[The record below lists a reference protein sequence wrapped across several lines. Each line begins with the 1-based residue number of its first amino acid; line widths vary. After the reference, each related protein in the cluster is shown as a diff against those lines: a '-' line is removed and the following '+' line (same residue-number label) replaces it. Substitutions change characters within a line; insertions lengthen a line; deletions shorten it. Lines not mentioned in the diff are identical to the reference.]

1 MSESAPSR
9 SRYSSVAIALH
20 WLIAAAIVFQVIIGW
35 RMGGGRTPEGF
46 ALVQLHK
53 SIGITVLLL
62 SLARLA
68 WRLTHRP
75 PPLPSAMASWEKALA
90 KVAHVG
96 LYVIM
101 IGLPITG
108 WIMVSASRIQV
119 PTLLYGVVPWPHVPG
134 LAHLAAPAKSAWHA
148 FGETGHEVLAWGA
161 YVLVALHVAG
171 ALKHQL
177 FSKDEPVLAHMVPGV
192 RPGALFDPR
201 LIGVAAVA
209 AAVIVAG
216 YAATPA
222 PPASK
227 PLPPPP
233 PMVAE
238 AAPIETP
245 APVAAIAPVAAAEE
259 TPAAPAEATQP
270 KTAAPSVWKV
280 NAGATLGFAT
290 AWGGAAI
297 EGRFDRWTADIV
309 FSPDALD
316 QSKVSVSIDL
326 ASAVTGDGQRD
337 ESIKGADWFDVASH
351 AKATFVATR
360 FEKTGEDRY
369 VAHGTLTLRGVAR
382 PQRLPFTLK
391 IEGDKAR
398 VSGVTTLD
406 RTAFGVGQGE
416 WKSTDQIPAEVK
428 VSVNLTA
435 SRR

>member
-1 MSESAPSR
+1 MSQQR
-9 SRYSSVAIALH
+9 SRYSAVAIVLH
-20 WLIAAAIVFQVIIGW
+20 WLIAAAIVFQVIIAW

-75 PPLPSAMASWEKALA
+75 PPPPAGMAAWEKALA

-119 PTLLYGVVPWPHVPG
+119 PTLLYGAVPWPHLPG
-134 LAHLAAPAKSAWHA
+134 LAHLAEPAKSAWHA

-161 YVLVALHVAG
+161 YLLVALHVAG

-177 FSKDEPVLAHMVPGV
+177 FSKDEPVLAHMAPGTK
-192 RPGALFDPR
+192 PGAWFDPR
-201 LIGVAAVA
+201 LIGIVVAAL
-209 AAVIVAG
+209 AVIGAG
-216 YAATPA
+216 YAVRPA

-233 PMVAE
+233 PVVEEAPVETPPAAAPVAVETAPAAETPAE
-238 AAPIETP
+238 AA
-245 APVAAIAPVAAAEE
+245 
-259 TPAAPAEATQP
+259 
-270 KTAAPSVWKV
+270 APSAWKV
-280 NAGATLGFAT
+280 SAGSTLGFAT
-290 AWGGAAI
+290 AWGGSAI
-297 EGRFDRWTADIV
+297 EGRFDRWTADIL
-309 FSPDALD
+309 FSPEALD
-316 QSKVSVSIDL
+316 KSKVSVSIDL
-326 ASAVTGDGQRD
+326 ASAVSGDSQRD
-337 ESIKGADWFDVASH
+337 ESMQGADWFDVASH
-351 AKATFVATR
+351 AKATFTASR
-360 FEKTGEDRY
+360 FEKTGENRY
-369 VAHGTLTLRGVAR
+369 VAYGTLTLRGVSK

-428 VSVNLTA
+428 VSVELTA
-435 SRR
+435 TRR

>member
-1 MSESAPSR
+1 MPKSAQTR
-9 SRYSSVAIALH
+9 SHYSAVAIVLH
-20 WLIAAAIVFQVIIGW
+20 WLIAAAIVFQVIIAW

-75 PPLPSAMASWEKALA
+75 PPLPAGMATWEKALA

-134 LAHLAAPAKSAWHA
+134 LAHLAEPAKSAWHA
-148 FGETGHEVLAWGA
+148 IGETGHEVLAWGA
-161 YVLVALHVAG
+161 YILVALHVAG

-177 FSKDEPVLAHMVPGV
+177 FSKDEPVLAHMAPGTK
-192 RPGALFDPR
+192 PGAWFDPR
-201 LIGVAAVA
+201 LVGIVVAAL
-209 AAVIVAG
+209 AVIGAG
-216 YAATPA
+216 YAVRPA

-233 PMVAE
+233 PAVDE
-238 AAPIETP
+238 APIEAP
-245 APVAAIAPVAAAEE
+245 QAAAPVE
-259 TPAAPAEATQP
+259 TPAAPAAETQAEA
-270 KTAAPSVWKV
+270 AAPSAWKV
-280 NAGATLGFAT
+280 NAGSTLGFAT
-290 AWGGAAI
+290 AWGGSAI
-297 EGRFDRWTADIV
+297 EGRFDRWTADIL
-309 FSPDALD
+309 FSPEALD
-316 QSKVSVSIDL
+316 KSKVSVSIDL
-326 ASAVTGDGQRD
+326 ASAVSGDSQRD
-337 ESIKGADWFDVASH
+337 ESMQGADWFDSASH
-351 AKATFVATR
+351 AKATFTATR
-360 FEKTGEDRY
+360 FEKTGENRY
-369 VAHGTLTLRGVAR
+369 VAIGTLSLRGVSK

-435 SRR
+435 TRR

>member
-1 MSESAPSR
+1 MSEPAQAHT
-9 SRYSSVAIALH
+9 RYSAVAIVLH
-20 WLIAAAIVFQVIIGW
+20 WLIAAAIVFQVIIAW

-62 SLARLA
+62 SLVRLA

-75 PPLPSAMASWEKALA
+75 PPLPAGMATWEKVLA
-90 KVAHVG
+90 KVAHIG

-119 PTLLYGVVPWPHVPG
+119 PTLLYGVIPWPHVPG
-134 LAHLAAPAKSAWHA
+134 LAHLAEPAKSAWHG

-177 FSKDEPVLAHMVPGV
+177 FSKDEPVLAHMVPGA
-192 RPGALFDPR
+192 RPGAWFDPR
-201 LIGVAAVA
+201 LVAIA
-209 AAVIVAG
+209 AAALATVAAG
-216 YAATPA
+216 YAVRPA

-233 PMVAE
+233 PAVVE
-238 AAPIETP
+238 
-245 APVAAIAPVAAAEE
+245 
-259 TPAAPAEATQP
+259 
-270 KTAAPSVWKV
+270 AAPSVTLAPVAEAPAAAGAETPAEPAEPSAWKV
-280 NAGATLGFAT
+280 DAGSTLGFAT
-290 AWGGAAI
+290 AWGGVAI
-297 EGRFDRWTADIV
+297 EGRFDRWNADIL
-309 FSPDALD
+309 FSPEALD
-316 QSKVSVSIDL
+316 RSKVSVGIDL
-326 ASAVTGDGQRD
+326 ASAVSGDAQRD
-337 ESIKGADWFDVASH
+337 ESLQGADWFDTAEH
-351 AKATFVATR
+351 PKATFTATR
-360 FEKTGEDRY
+360 FEKTGENRY
-369 VAHGTLTLRGVAR
+369 VAHGTLALRGASH
-382 PQRLPFTLK
+382 PLRLPFTLK

-416 WKSTDQIPAEVK
+416 WKNTDQIPAEVK

-435 SRR
+435 TRR

>member
-1 MSESAPSR
+1 MSQQRSHYSA
-9 SRYSSVAIALH
+9 VAIVLH
-20 WLIAAAIVFQVIIGW
+20 WLIAAAIVFQVIIAW

-75 PPLPSAMASWEKALA
+75 PPLPAGMAAWEKALA

-134 LAHLAAPAKSAWHA
+134 LAHLAEPAKSAWHA

-177 FSKDEPVLAHMVPGV
+177 FSKDEPVLAHMAPGTK
-192 RPGALFDPR
+192 PGAWLDPR
-201 LIGVAAVA
+201 LVGIVVAAL
-209 AAVIVAG
+209 AVIGAG
-216 YAATPA
+216 YAVRPA

-233 PMVAE
+233 PVVE
-238 AAPIETP
+238 ETPIEAP
-245 APVAAIAPVAAAEE
+245 QAAAPVAVETAPTAE
-259 TPAAPAEATQP
+259 TPTEA
-270 KTAAPSVWKV
+270 AAPSAWKV
-280 NAGATLGFAT
+280 NAGSTLGFAT
-290 AWGGAAI
+290 SWSGSAI
-297 EGRFDRWTADIV
+297 EGRFDRWSADIL
-309 FSPDALD
+309 FSPEALD
-316 QSKVSVSIDL
+316 KSKVSVSIDL
-326 ASAVTGDGQRD
+326 ASAVSGDAQRD
-337 ESIKGADWFDVASH
+337 ESMQGADWFDTAGH
-351 AKATFVATR
+351 AKATFTATR
-360 FEKTGEDRY
+360 FEKTGENRY

-435 SRR
+435 TRR